1 MGTLDREV
9 LELVRAVR
17 VLASEEE
24 PFFASAEDCDY
35 FRSLYRA
42 LPQQPQPAV
51 EIKPAP
57 KPVKKEA
64 PPQPLIP
71 AVEKSVPVPR
81 VVDSFDDLRHLF
93 TKLAPQIRIVDEI
106 PSDGAAKQVSERWK
120 TRNQAAPISLLF
132 YQEPPQHRLLLE
144 HLAEAL
150 HVVFGNARLIQS
162 ASIEKEK
169 QWDAFLSVPGL
180 KTVIICDAALW
191 QLPNLLQFYRE
202 VPSHSERFLQNTPVF
217 LLPDLSLYLK
227 DPLLKRSL
235 WKALCQKIGLTTR

>member
-1 MGTLDREV
+1 MGTLDQEV
-9 LELVRAVR
+9 LELIRAVQN
-17 VLASEEE
+17 LAPEEE
-24 PFFASAEDCDY
+24 PFFATAEDCNY
-35 FRSLYRA
+35 FRSIYRA
-42 LPQQPQPAV
+42 LPLPSPQPQVVV
-51 EIKPAP
+51 EMKLAP
-57 KPVKKEA
+57 KPVKRET
-64 PPQPLIP
+64 PPPPPLVP
-71 AVEKSVPVPR
+71 VVEKTVAAPR
-81 VVDSFDDLRHLF
+81 APDSFDDLRHLF
-93 TKLAPQIRIVDEI
+93 GKIAPQIRIVDNI
-106 PSDGAAKQVSERWK
+106 PSDGAAKMVSERWK
-120 TRNQAAPISLLF
+120 TRNLAAPISLLF

-150 HVVFGNARLIQS
+150 DVVFGNARLIQC

-235 WKALCQKIGLTTR
+235 WKALCQKIG